1 MSIDFE
7 GLAASLLA
15 RAESLLPSWLPEG
28 KRVGR
33 EYTVGS
39 LNGERGSSLS
49 INLDTGIWKDFAGTD
64 SGADLISLYA
74 ALNGI
79 KQGDAVKAL
88 FGDEA
93 VKPVAR
99 RAPVVIE
106 PPAIAAPAD
115 TPPPAPHYRHGE
127 ASAAYCYRDATGAQ
141 LGWVCRY
148 ETAEGKV
155 FAQYRWLDGGW
166 QAGWQAK
173 ALPKPRPLY
182 NLDKLAVAGDLR
194 VMVVEGEKAADAVAT
209 LGFKQPATCWLGG
222 AQAFKYA
229 DWEPLRGRKVDLWPD
244 NDEPGRNAMVE
255 IAKLLWTKF
264 DCKDIRFI
272 NPDGQPDKWD
282 VADALADGWSLDKT
296 RKWILREDKRFL
308 VPFTVSAPEPD
319 AEPPFPLNE
328 QPSLTSSPA
337 SGADLPIARDI
348 YGILPPGN
356 ASLYQSEIW
365 QRLKIP
371 PFEGSSPPCNESTAM
386 QILSHCPGL
395 FWFDDFTGK
404 SMTRM
409 GGEEREFSPDADP
422 VEILVWMQTAA
433 RLPKMRESQVSRA
446 IEYIIYHNRRNS
458 AQEWLQSL
466 KWDGIDRLQ
475 HMLHEAFGTAPDAY
489 HQQVGR
495 NFIMQMVHR
504 IMEPGCKA
512 DYVPIFEGGQGIGKT
527 TMMEVIGGDWFA
539 ALSADFSSKDFLQ
552 DIQGKMLLELPELS
566 NLNKS
571 DAETVKAI
579 ISRRVDRFRKSY
591 GRASGDYP
599 RMCVFAGTTNAD
611 DWNRDETGARRFW
624 RVICG
629 KMDPQ
634 WIVDNRDQLFA
645 EAAHRVAAGEQ
656 HWQVDQERALELQ
669 QTAMLRDTWHES
681 VMGYCAGR
689 THVRI
694 DDILTNCLQ
703 IEIGRQDRVSAKRIA
718 AILRTENW
726 IRASVRE
733 HGRVISAYK
742 KPSSYTVDRLN
753 EINDTGVSREMEGF

>member
-39 LNGERGSSLS
+39 VNGERGSSLS

-64 SGADLISLYA
+64 SGSDLISLYA

-155 FAQYRWLDGGW
+155 FAQYRWLDG
-166 QAGWQAK
+166 GWQAK

-348 YGILPPGN
+348 YGIFPPGYEKW
-356 ASLYQSEIW
+356 ADYEIW
-365 QRLKIP
+365 PYLGIDKH
-371 PFEGSSPPCNESTAM
+371 EGPRPPCNEHTVI
-386 QILSHCPGL
+386 QVLSRCPGL
-395 FWFDDFTGK
+395 FWYDEFLQQA
-404 SMTRM
+404 MTSL
-409 GGEEREFSPDADP
+409 GGTDRPFKDHDATE
-422 VEILVWMQTAA
+422 VLIWFQAKVK
-433 RLPKMRESQVSRA
+433 LPKMTHLVVRRA
-446 IEYIIYHNRRNS
+446 IELFMFRNTRNV
-458 AQEWLQSL
+458 AQEWMRSL
-466 KWDGIDRLQ
+466 KWDGTPRL
-475 HMLHEAFGTAPDAY
+475 HLMLHTAFGTSTDLY

-495 NFIMQMVHR
+495 NIIMQMVHR
-504 IMEPGCKA
+504 VLEPGCQA
-512 DYVPIFEGGQGIGKT
+512 DYCPIFEGIQGGFKSS
-527 TMMEVIGGDWFA
+527 MMRILGGDWFA
-539 ALSADFSSKDFLQ
+539 ESAADIRSKDFAQELR
-552 DIQGKMLLELPELS
+552 GKMFIELS
-566 NLNKS
+566 ELASSYKS
-571 DAETVKAI
+571 DVETVKAL
-579 ISRRVDRFRKSY
+579 ISRRVDTYRASY

-599 RMCVFAGTTNAD
+599 RMCTFAGTTNSDKWNKD
-611 DWNRDETGARRFW
+611 DTGARRFW

-629 KMDPQ
+629 QLNPE
-634 WIVDNRDQLFA
+634 WLVTHREQLFA
-645 EAAHRVAAGEQ
+645 EAVHRVLAGEQ
-656 HWQVDQERALELQ
+656 HYIVDEPKAKALQDDARMDDVWKDDVL
-669 QTAMLRDTWHES
+669 A
-681 VMGYCAGR
+681 YCAGR
-689 THVRI
+689 DYVRVT
-694 DDILTNCLQ
+694 DILTNACSV
-703 IEIGRQDRVSAKRIA
+703 EIGRQDDKAAKRIYS
-718 AILRTENW
+718 ILKVSGWRNTSKR
-726 IRASVRE
+726 ID
-733 HGRVISAYK
+733 GRVINCWVPMSKHA
-742 KPSSYTVDRLN
+742 VDRLN
-753 EINDTGVSREMEGF
+753 EIEDTGVSREMEGF

>member
-64 SGADLISLYA
+64 SGSDLISLYA

-148 ETAEGKV
+148 EAPDGKV
-155 FAQYRWLDGGW
+155 FAQYRWLDGS
-166 QAGWQAK
+166 WQAK

-194 VMVVEGEKAADAVAT
+194 VMVVEGEKAADAVAA

-282 VADALADGWSLDKT
+282 VADALSDGWSLDKT
-296 RKWILREDKRFL
+296 RKWILREDKRYL
-308 VPFTVSAPEPD
+308 VQFTVSAPEPD

-348 YGILPPGN
+348 YGILPPGHEKV
-356 ASLYQSEIW
+356 YQSEIW
-365 QRLKIP
+365 QRLRIP
-371 PFEGSSPPCNESTAM
+371 PFEGSSPPCNESTVM
-386 QILSHCPGL
+386 HVLSQCPGM
-395 FWFDDFTGK
+395 FWHDDFLGK
-404 SMTRM
+404 PMTNMRGVERPFSREADTVEVLIWFQTVARM
-409 GGEEREFSPDADP
+409 
-422 VEILVWMQTAA
+422 
-433 RLPKMRESQVSRA
+433 PKMKESQVSRA
-446 IEYIIYHNRRNS
+446 IEYMMFHNRRNC
-458 AQEWLQSL
+458 AQEWMLSL
-466 KWDGIDRLQ
+466 KWDGEERLK
-475 HMLHEAFGTAPDAY
+475 HMLHMAFGTDTSEY

-495 NFIMQMVHR
+495 NFIMQMAHR
-504 IMEPGCKA
+504 ILEPGCKA
-512 DYVPIFEGGQGIGKT
+512 DYVPIFEGAQGIKKT
-527 TMMEVIGGDWFA
+527 TMMEIIGGEWFA
-539 ALSADFSSKDFLQ
+539 ALSADFASKDFLQ
-552 DIQGKMLLELPELS
+552 DLQGKMLLELPELANMS
-566 NLNKS
+566 KS

-579 ISRRVDRFRKSY
+579 ISRRTDRFRKSY
-591 GRASGDYP
+591 GRASDDYP

-611 DWNRDETGARRFW
+611 DWNKDETGARRFW
-624 RVICG
+624 RVLCG
-629 KMDPQ
+629 KANPD
-634 WIVDNRDQLFA
+634 WLITNREQLFA
-645 EAAHRVAAGEQ
+645 EAVHRVQAGEQ
-656 HWQVDQERALELQ
+656 HWQVDEKMALELQ
-669 QTAMLRDTWHES
+669 ESAILRDTWHEA
-681 VMGYCAGR
+681 VAGFCAGKEF
-689 THVRI
+689 VRVE
-694 DDILTNCLQ
+694 DILTNCLD
-703 IEIGRQDRVSAKRIA
+703 IELGKQDRVAAKRVR
-718 AILRTENW
+718 AILKAEHWANG
-726 IRASVRE
+726 SVWDGHR
-733 HGRVISAYK
+733 HVWAYK
-742 KPSSYTVDRLN
+742 RPSQHKVDRLN
-753 EINDTGVSREMEGF
+753 AISDTGVSREMEGF